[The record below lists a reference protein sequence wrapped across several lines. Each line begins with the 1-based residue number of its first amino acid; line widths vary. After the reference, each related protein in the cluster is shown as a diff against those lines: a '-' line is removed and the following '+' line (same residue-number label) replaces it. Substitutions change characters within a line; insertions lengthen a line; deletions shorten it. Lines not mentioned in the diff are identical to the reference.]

1 MVLGGS
7 LLHAQDKELRD
18 RLAAAHSQYY
28 TPTASGLKS
37 FHCDAAIDWKT
48 LLSRFSGTEIP
59 EDNPAL
65 QSLLTVHLA
74 VSDDLHGAGSLEWT
88 STDAPPENINAPV
101 TQIRDGL
108 KTAVAGF
115 FQSWNAYVNGSMVPL
130 ADPTVSLAKSGD
142 GMHLTATDRGM
153 TIDEDFD
160 KNMLLTQA
168 VVVSPSVKVIAIPI
182 FTPTSDG
189 LLVST
194 VQNKVNQPPT
204 APETD
209 ATFRIDYARVDAF
222 QIPSRIIFDIKN
234 TGVIE
239 IGFKTCKVSVAD
251 WANKQ

>member
-1 MVLGGS
+1 
-7 LLHAQDKELRD
+7 
-18 RLAAAHSQYY
+18 
-28 TPTASGLKS
+28 
-37 FHCDAAIDWKT
+37 
-48 LLSRFSGTEIP
+48 
-59 EDNPAL
+59 
-65 QSLLTVHLA
+65 
-74 VSDDLHGAGSLEWT
+74 
-88 STDAPPENINAPV
+88 
-101 TQIRDGL
+101 
-108 KTAVAGF
+108 
-115 FQSWNAYVNGSMVPL
+115 
-130 ADPTVSLAKSGD
+130 
-142 GMHLTATDRGM
+142 MHLTATDRGM

-168 VVVSPSVKVIAIPI
+168 VVVSPSVKVIAIPT

-222 QIPSRIIFDIKN
+222 QIPSRIIVDIKN

-239 IGFKTCKVSVAD
+239 IGFNTCKVSVAD